1 MASERDYNY
10 INSISAVG
18 GRLQCYRRMGA
29 VSDVVELEI
38 KPFLLS
44 DFLDV
49 PHAEEICKLTGNN
62 PLCYK
67 AVFADCAGYELAADE
82 LKKHEGVRLF
92 RDYTQ
97 MAYLDA
103 GIRLFGGME
112 FSDLRRMQISCVTDD
127 KGLPVELAVAGG
139 SGEYPEES
147 CSGTPQQMV
156 EFFVAQTLLR
166 DPDVIEGHKLNSVTL
181 PALERAAKKAKLT
194 LAFGRSG
201 RAAEFRSSRFS
212 SAEKVVSF
220 RRCDV
225 DGRHLIDTEHLAVMS
240 DSRSRDLDS
249 YELDYLAGF
258 YGFSGSA
265 CDITR
270 RLADMWEPSY
280 FYCTKLL
287 PMSLQDSVLRGTG
300 SSLELLMISEYL
312 KRHAS
317 IPFPQAGRS
326 YPGALSRADRTGVFR
341 NVRHCDVRSLYPS
354 IISGCDLAPESD
366 EQRVFP
372 TLLRN
377 FLDFRIKAKELSR
390 TAPTEL
396 ERRHASQL
404 QSACKIVVNSFYGYL
419 GFAQGSFNDYTL
431 AEKATATG
439 KEILLKMA
447 DRLEKEG
454 ALVIE
459 MDTDGIYFVPPQNI
473 TSDELERRVRSELPA
488 WIVLEFDSDYQA
500 MFSYKSKNYALLDG
514 ENKVKLTGSALRSRA
529 LEPFQRKYIAGVCR
543 ELLAG
548 TPENISLLYDE
559 LHRSIADGTIPLRD
573 LTKSEVLSDST
584 ANYKRKLESGTG
596 RRSAA
601 YEAAIASGLNLK
613 AGETVRFYVTGN
625 KKKVS
630 VSDNCRLYTPESTE
644 RDENREYYCSKLAEL
659 AENFRIYQEKK
670 S

>member
-18 GRLQCYRRMGA
+18 GRLQCCRRMGA

-44 DFLDV
+44 DFFDV

-67 AVFADCAGYELAADE
+67 AVFADCASYELAADE
-82 LKKHEGVRLF
+82 LKKHDGVRLF

-127 KGLPVELAVAGG
+127 KGLPVELTVAGG
-139 SGEYPEES
+139 SGKYPEES

-181 PALERAAKKAKLT
+181 PALEKAAKKAKLI

-287 PMSLQDSVLRGTG
+287 PMSL
-300 SSLELLMISEYL
+300 
-312 KRHAS
+312 
-317 IPFPQAGRS
+317 
-326 YPGALSRADRTGVFR
+326 
-341 NVRHCDVRSLYPS
+341 
-354 IISGCDLAPESD
+354 
-366 EQRVFP
+366 
-372 TLLRN
+372 
-377 FLDFRIKAKELSR
+377 
-390 TAPTEL
+390 
-396 ERRHASQL
+396 
-404 QSACKIVVNSFYGYL
+404 
-419 GFAQGSFNDYTL
+419 
-431 AEKATATG
+431 
-439 KEILLKMA
+439 
-447 DRLEKEG
+447 
-454 ALVIE
+454 
-459 MDTDGIYFVPPQNI
+459 
-473 TSDELERRVRSELPA
+473 
-488 WIVLEFDSDYQA
+488 
-500 MFSYKSKNYALLDG
+500 
-514 ENKVKLTGSALRSRA
+514 
-529 LEPFQRKYIAGVCR
+529 
-543 ELLAG
+543 
-548 TPENISLLYDE
+548 
-559 LHRSIADGTIPLRD
+559 
-573 LTKSEVLSDST
+573 
-584 ANYKRKLESGTG
+584 
-596 RRSAA
+596 
-601 YEAAIASGLNLK
+601 
-613 AGETVRFYVTGN
+613 
-625 KKKVS
+625 
-630 VSDNCRLYTPESTE
+630 
-644 RDENREYYCSKLAEL
+644 
-659 AENFRIYQEKK
+659 
-670 S
+670 